1 MQEKTWILRHRILED
16 SLVVAEQQ
24 SESGSHWCFS
34 SLPRNGNHVGMK
46 DISSP
51 EPWSNLT
58 CHSFHSAMMSCN
70 KSQDLL

>member
-34 SLPRNGNHVGMK
+34 SLPRNGNHVGTDTEQLSLQGVCRGNGK
-46 DISSP
+46 
-51 EPWSNLT
+51 
-58 CHSFHSAMMSCN
+58 
-70 KSQDLL
+70 